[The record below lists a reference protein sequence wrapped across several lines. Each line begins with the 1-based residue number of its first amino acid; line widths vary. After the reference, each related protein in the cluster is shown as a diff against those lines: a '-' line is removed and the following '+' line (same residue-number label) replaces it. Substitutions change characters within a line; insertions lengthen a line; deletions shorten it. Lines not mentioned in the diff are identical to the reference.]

1 MKQRIAIATCAELPS
16 LFGGEK
22 LLIPE
27 LERLGHHV
35 SVEIWDDPEVEW
47 AHFDVVLIRC
57 TWDYHEKL
65 DAFMSWLEHLKQSTC
80 LVLNSLESLMWN
92 LDKRYLFELQS
103 KDVNIIPGFC
113 LEAADQR
120 SLTELMDAINAD
132 EVVVKPVQSAGAW
145 RTLRIRKNQL
155 HEQASAFEQWRHE
168 QAFMV
173 QKFMP
178 EIVAEGEWSLVFFN
192 GEYSHS
198 LLKRAK
204 PGDFRVQSDHGGRVE
219 AAFATQEM
227 RQQACRVLEALPT
240 TPCYARVDGVW
251 RDGQFYLMELELLE
265 PELFLEIDAQAPRRF
280 SVAIQSAIDQAQV
293 E

>member
-1 MKQRIAIATCAELPS
+1 MKQQIAIATCAELPD

-27 LERLGHHV
+27 LERAGYRV
-35 SVEIWDDPEVEW
+35 SVEIWDNPEVDW
-47 AHFDVVLIRC
+47 DSFDVVLIRC

-65 DAFMSWLEHLKQSTC
+65 EAFVAWLEHLKQSTC

-92 LDKRYLFELQS
+92 LDKRYLFALQS
-103 KDVNIIPGFC
+103 KGINIIPGFC
-113 LEAADQR
+113 VEIVDQR
-120 SLTELMDAINAD
+120 PLTEIMDALDAD
-132 EVVVKPVQSAGAW
+132 EIVVKPVQSAGAW
-145 RTLRIRKNQL
+145 RTLRIHRNHL
-155 HEQASAFEQWRHE
+155 HEQASLFEQWRHE
-168 QAFMV
+168 LPFMA

-192 GEYSHS
+192 GEYSHA

-219 AAFATQEM
+219 AALATQEM
-227 RQQACRVLEALPT
+227 REQACRVLEALPM

-251 RDGQFYLMELELLE
+251 RDDQFYLMELELLE
-265 PELFLEIDAQAPRRF
+265 PELFLEIDAQAPQRF
-280 SVAIQSAIDQAQV
+280 SLAIQNAIDQA
-293 E
+293 